1 MLKLSLRKKTPQAAA
16 PSVCMAHRNGIS
28 EVPGD
33 NSPFVRKDV
42 FSQYAQR
49 MDERCDNHEDL
60 IRDLGRK
67 MDRANQLI
75 VGLIISMLL
84 AGVSFILNLL
94 LRLI

>member
-1 MLKLSLRKKTPQAAA
+1 MLKLSLRKKPPQTVTH
-16 PSVCMAHRNGIS
+16 SICMAHRNGIS

-33 NSPFVRKDV
+33 KSPFVRKDV
-42 FSQYAQR
+42 FGQYAQR
-49 MDERCDNHEDL
+49 MDERCGNHEDL

>member
-1 MLKLSLRKKTPQAAA
+1 MLKLSLRKKPAQTAA
-16 PSVCMAHRNGIS
+16 PTVCMAHRNGIS

-42 FSQYAQR
+42 FGQYAQR
-49 MDERCDNHEDL
+49 MDERCGNHEGS

-84 AGVSFILNLL
+84 AGVSFVLNLL